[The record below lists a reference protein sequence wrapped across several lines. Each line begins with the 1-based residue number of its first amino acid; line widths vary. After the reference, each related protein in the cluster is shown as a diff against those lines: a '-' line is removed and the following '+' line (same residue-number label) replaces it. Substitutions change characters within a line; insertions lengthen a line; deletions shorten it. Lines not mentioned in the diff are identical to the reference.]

1 MNGLDFLILVLGG
14 LSLVYGLFRGALRMA
29 TSAISL
35 VAAIYLASLYY
46 ETFGAM
52 AQKMLSVNPTVGAAI
67 GFALVFA
74 AVFIAVA
81 TIGRFVSRI
90 VRTIHLGIVD
100 RLAGGVL
107 GFAIAM
113 TVAGLIVM
121 GLAAVLPSD
130 AAILRG
136 SEFAPEVLA
145 YTEKVISIVP
155 AEVRS
160 SYAQKRSDL
169 YRFWLERAAGGPSA
183 SPTPH

>member
-1 MNGLDFLILVLGG
+1 MNGLDFLILVMGG

-35 VAAIYLASLYY
+35 VAAI
-46 ETFGAM
+46 
-52 AQKMLSVNPTVGAAI
+52 

-81 TIGRFVSRI
+81 MGGGFVSRI

-107 GFAIAM
+107 GFAIGM

-130 AAILRG
+130 AAILLG
-136 SEFAPEVLA
+136 SE
-145 YTEKVISIVP
+145 
-155 AEVRS
+155 
-160 SYAQKRSDL
+160 
-169 YRFWLERAAGGPSA
+169 
-183 SPTPH
+183 